1 MANYNEEAEVM
12 VLGSILKKSEL
23 MDDVKVILEL
33 DDFYLPINK
42 DIYEL
47 CSELYE
53 QNRLD
58 VPTLIRIAKERGMI
72 ESLDYIRRLPLAV
85 PTLHLAKFYAEKV
98 KEQSVKRK
106 ALLIASE
113 LREIAENDYERLD
126 ELIGDINKKLTN
138 IDIARTGNMRQV
150 DEGMDEHINQ
160 KINGQKVKSPL
171 IDLSEVD
178 RWMNGIGRD
187 RLIVVAGRPGTGKTA
202 FSLRS
207 ARKVA
212 AQSFGPVPFFSM
224 EMGME
229 ELRDRILAD
238 LSGVEFANINRND
251 LKIGEPERINQA
263 KQHLYNLPLMIDDT
277 PRMTMPY
284 ITAQCRKLKREYGSL
299 GMIAIDYLGLIDRNQ
314 RKGESTTDA
323 IGRMT
328 RECKSLAREIGC
340 SVMLMVQMNREIDKR
355 STKRPLLSDLRDSGN
370 IEQDAD
376 MVIFLHKNEEKS
388 TEKIAHIEMI
398 VAKGRQT
405 GLRDFNLAFYG
416 EIQRIT
422 MAV

>member
-1 MANYNEEAEVM
+1 MVNYNEEAEVM

-23 MDDVKVILEL
+23 MDDVQIIIES
-33 DDFYLPINK
+33 DDFYIPTNR
-42 DIYEL
+42 DIYTLCGEL
-47 CSELYE
+47 HE

-58 VPTLIRIAKERGMI
+58 MPTLLRIAKERGMF
-72 ESLDYIRRLPLAV
+72 ESMDYIRQLPLAV
-85 PTLHLAKFYAEKV
+85 PTLHLVKFYAEKV
-98 KEQSVKRK
+98 KESAVKRK

-113 LREIAENDYERLD
+113 LREVAETDYDRLD
-126 ELIGDINKKLTN
+126 ELIADINTKLTSV
-138 IDIARTGNMRQV
+138 DIAKAGNIRPIDTGLQ
-150 DEGMDEHINQ
+150 EHLER
-160 KINGQKVKSPL
+160 KIRHEKVASPL
-171 IDLSEVD
+171 LGLSEVD
-178 RWMNGIGRD
+178 NWMNGIGRK

-202 FSLRS
+202 FSLRA

-212 AQSFGPVPFFSM
+212 TQGYGPVPFFSL
-224 EMGME
+224 EMDLD

-238 LSGVEFANINRND
+238 LSGVEFGNISRND
-251 LKIGEPERINQA
+251 LKIGEPERVVEA
-263 KQHLYNLPLMIDDT
+263 SKHLEGLPLIIDDT
-277 PRMTMPY
+277 ARMTMPY

-328 RECKSLAREIGC
+328 RECKSLARELDC

-376 MVIFLHKNEEKS
+376 MVIFLHKDEDKS
-388 TEKIAHIEMI
+388 SEKIAHVDMI

-405 GLRDFNLAFYG
+405 GVRDFSLAFYG